1 MQEDELNRNN
11 KTVGECLEYMFK
23 NQVVETICAHAM
35 TDNGFLKVALEIIS
49 EMISGIRAI
58 SLLSNSTV
66 HSGIC

>member
-1 MQEDELNRNN
+1 M

-23 NQVVETICAHAM
+23 NHVVETICAYAM
-35 TDNGFLKVALEIIS
+35 ADKSNRFLKVALEILS
-49 EMISGIRAI
+49 EMISGIRAV